1 MAARRSVSLQEHT
14 VLHSRWFAYTLMRVR
29 DPTAAEDLVQETLL
43 AAMMSVDRFRGAEFM
58 RHATRAVDEDQL
70 TKAGPL

>member
-1 MAARRSVSLQEHT
+1 
-14 VLHSRWFAYTLMRVR
+14 MRVR

-43 AAMMSVDRFRGAEFM
+43 AATMSVDRFRRAEFM
-58 RHATRAVDEDQL
+58 RQATRAVDEDQL